1 MLISSMHPFDFLTAL
16 WMFCVLLGT
25 ASLKSQWSCCRVG
38 TVSTQYEYCSS
49 LLVWAPTISL
59 VAVIPAA
66 ELNITCCIV
75 LSRFLIVYY
84 TVQLLFW
91 IAIACTKSSRSNC
104 CPGYFRDKMQ
114 KAYHVPDSQ
123 KGSCAFVLYVSTC
136 FVAYC
141 SSNIYTKPSHLL
153 GKKITGW
160 NRCLRNLVTSR
171 RKWQ

>member
-1 MLISSMHPFDFLTAL
+1 MLISSMHPFDFLTAR
-16 WMFCVLLGT
+16 WMFCALWGQRV
-25 ASLKSQWSCCRVG
+25 KSPNEVVVELATLSNVVR
-38 TVSTQYEYCSS
+38 S

-59 VAVIPAA
+59 VAVVPAA